1 MLKKINKYEVRFLQ
15 RKKRLTTEKIAN
27 YIGVSLETYYKFLY
41 YEAIPETKYNKLN
54 ELLRS

>member
-1 MLKKINKYEVRFLQ
+1 MLKKINKYEIRFLQ

-41 YEAIPETKYNKLN
+41 YEAIPETEYKKLN